1 MAGRGT
7 PWCYA
12 RAQRLGERGII
23 EGREGSNFFQI
34 GLISYGKQGNLVTY
48 IDRVRLK
55 NQLENTPS
63 KYFESILSHGQ
74 EENTVCKC
82 ECEIQHFF
90 EKWEGGSNLFWSL
103 IYSGARKGHKESQ
116 NQANR
121 DYFFIAVG
129 NPSNHI
135 DFVNLKHL
143 MLIGNFLVF

>member
-1 MAGRGT
+1 MVKRKT
-7 PWCYA
+7 
-12 RAQRLGERGII
+12 LFVNV
-23 EGREGSNFFQI
+23 S
-34 GLISYGKQGNLVTY
+34 
-48 IDRVRLK
+48 VRY
-55 NQLENTPS
+55 N
-63 KYFESILSHGQ
+63 I
-74 EENTVCKC
+74 
-82 ECEIQHFF
+82 FF
-90 EKWEGGSNLFWSL
+90 EKWEGGSNLCWSL